1 MGDGG
6 RPAMTHMDRYI
17 IPADGAQAAPGVGRL
32 DVSAVN
38 RKENHLLYAG
48 HQKIYPKLAH
58 GRFRT
63 IKWVVMAI
71 TLGIYYALP
80 WLRWDRGPDLPDQ
93 AVLLDMASNR
103 YFFFFL
109 EIWPQEFYYITGL
122 LVLGALSLF
131 LVTSVAGRVW
141 CGYSCPQTVW
151 TDLMILVERFW
162 QGDRNA
168 RMQLDRRPW
177 GAAKIFKKTM
187 THACWLLIG
196 MLTGGAFVFYFRDA
210 PTLAQELLTGAAP
223 TIAYLFLGIFTMT
236 TYVLGG
242 IAREQVCI
250 YMCPWPRIQGA
261 MVDHDTL
268 LVGYKDYRGEPRG
281 PHKKDQT
288 WDNRGDCIDC
298 RACVA
303 VCPMGIDIRDGSQLE
318 CIQCAL
324 CIDACNDIMH
334 KVGRPA
340 NLIAYDTIANQGA
353 AARGGTAPLQIIRA
367 RTLLYA
373 GLIAVVSVIMLVV
386 LLNRTTLEINVLHD
400 RNPPYVMLSDGSVRN
415 GYTIKILNKLH
426 QPREFTLATRDLPGA
441 QISIVGL
448 EPGAKIRVT
457 TDDVRELRAFVTLS
471 KADAARGEPGNVP
484 FFLVVKDV
492 GSGFET
498 SRGVNFQKPARR
510 P

>member
-1 MGDGG
+1 
-6 RPAMTHMDRYI
+6 MTHMDRYI
-17 IPADGAQAAPGVGRL
+17 IPSDGAQAAPGVGRL

-38 RKENHLLYAG
+38 RKENRVLYAG

-415 GYTIKILNKLH
+415 GYIKILNKLH

>member
-1 MGDGG
+1 
-6 RPAMTHMDRYI
+6 MTHMDRYI

-38 RKENHLLYAG
+38 RKENRVLYAG

-58 GRFRT
+58 GRFRA

-426 QPREFTLATRDLPGA
+426 QPREFTLATRNLPGA

>member
-38 RKENHLLYAG
+38 RKENRLLYAG

-334 KVGRPA
+334 KVGRPP